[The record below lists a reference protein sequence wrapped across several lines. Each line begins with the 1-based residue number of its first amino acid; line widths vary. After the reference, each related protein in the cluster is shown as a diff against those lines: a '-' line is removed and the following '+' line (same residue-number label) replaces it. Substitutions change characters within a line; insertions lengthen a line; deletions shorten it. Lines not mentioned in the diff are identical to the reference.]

1 MSGAT
6 ELRTG
11 NFGTPTTTNAPEIVA
26 QLTVEQLFD
35 SVAISVDGPRAWD
48 LDVALDFT
56 FTDEGRTFRV
66 TLRNGV
72 LVYIEKAADPE
83 TAQASLSLTK
93 PRPIALVAGDA
104 DSPGV
109 KITGD
114 SSAFDTLRSVLTAG
128 DPGFDIV
135 TP

>member
-1 MSGAT
+1 
-6 ELRTG
+6 
-11 NFGTPTTTNAPEIVA
+11 
-26 QLTVEQLFD
+26 
-35 SVAISVDGPRAWD
+35 
-48 LDVALDFT
+48 
-56 FTDEGRTFRV
+56 V

-72 LVYIEKAADPE
+72 LVYIEKAADSD

-93 PRPIALVAGDA
+93 PRLLALVAGDT

-114 SSAFDTLRSVLTAG
+114 QSALDTLTSVLTAG
-128 DPGFDIV
+128 DPGFNIV